1 MTGLFN
7 RRYIDIVLEQHF
19 SLYRRL
25 GQRFGVTQIDIDG
38 FKPINDAFGHATGDE
53 ALRFVAGVLSDG
65 TRKMDLLARYGGD
78 EFVVVSAVGDGVA
91 LERLAARAVQTVRGS
106 RFVTAAEEALPM
118 TVSAGATLVNPDDT
132 SGASVLARA
141 DRAMYD
147 AKKVGGD
154 RFCLV
159 S

>member
-1 MTGLFN
+1 M
-7 RRYIDIVLEQHF
+7 
-19 SLYRRL
+19 
-25 GQRFGVTQIDIDG
+25 
-38 FKPINDAFGHATGDE
+38 
-53 ALRFVAGVLSDG
+53 LSDG